1 MNRLQFSRLARRDL
15 ASIGRFTVDNWGE
28 NQAVHYFK
36 QIDDCC
42 RLLCAKQ
49 MVGRPCNQIARGLMR
64 KETGKHVIVYKNL
77 DETVLVCRVLHQ
89 STLPGGRDFD
99 DNR

>member
-1 MNRLQFSRLARRDL
+1 
-15 ASIGRFTVDNWGE
+15 
-28 NQAVHYFK
+28 
-36 QIDDCC
+36 
-42 RLLCAKQ
+42 